1 MHFPLHQILSQ
12 QAIVAP
18 NSLRPLSTYIMNEV
32 WCSCQKLFFIELQ
45 GLAFVELFL
54 VYHCRT
60 PGTTMY
66 QGSPTSSPRQWPGT
80 LQKCIQESLRLTG
93 HSPQSCRTKALS
105 VVNVV
110 TALREKRKINQENA
124 KGWPEITFRIDN
136 PFFVPF
142 GFWHRNR
149 GNHQPCSRR

>member
-1 MHFPLHQILSQ
+1 MLSE

-18 NSLRPLSTYIMNEV
+18 TGNSLTIFDVSWMRFDALVRSF
-32 WCSCQKLFFIELQ
+32 LRELQ
-45 GLAFVELFL
+45 RMFLVELFL
-54 VYHCRT
+54 VYHCST

-110 TALREKRKINQENA
+110 TALREKRKTHQENA
-124 KGWPEITFRIDN
+124 KGWPEITFRIEN

-149 GNHQPCSRR
+149 GNHQPC